1 MSTPVSLLHRLISPC
16 RSSSMQRRPVRV
28 RFTVLYGVLFLLSG
42 AILLAIA
49 NSLAAATDTTAVPSD
64 IGQSASSHL
73 LQNLVRALEA
83 RAAQAGAAGS
93 HQFLAGSA
101 IAMGVMVV
109 ISVVLGW
116 IAAGRVL
123 RPLRIMT
130 ATVRQIS
137 ENSLH
142 ERLAVDGPADEMKE
156 LGDTIDGLLE
166 RLEGAFAAQ
175 RRFVAN
181 ASHEL
186 RTPLATM
193 RASLDVAVAKPG
205 HVPGKVLVLAGRLRT
220 ELDQV
225 ERLLEHFLLL
235 ASAQHG
241 VLPGRSR
248 IRLAELVAA
257 SLAVRAEA
265 INAGQLTVLSAD
277 HEGGGLVDGSPMLLR
292 SMVDNLLDN
301 AIKHNE
307 RGGWI
312 RVVTESGAAAGRLVV
327 ETGGQVLD
335 QRKVRQLAQPFRR
348 LGADRTG
355 PGSGLGLSIVDAI
368 AAAHRGTVDLQARAE
383 GGLRVT
389 VELPLAQDR
398 AFLAYTG
405 PAASGPHAEPSE
417 RLHS

>member
-1 MSTPVSLLHRLISPC
+1 MEH
-16 RSSSMQRRPVRV
+16 RPVRV
-28 RFTVLYGVLFLLSG
+28 RFTVLYGVLFLISG
-42 AILLAIA
+42 ALLLAIA
-49 NSLAAATDTTAVPSD
+49 NLLAARTGGSAVPFGARRNATSNLPQD
-64 IGQSASSHL
+64 
-73 LQNLVRALEA
+73 LVRALEA
-83 RAAQAGAAGS
+83 QAAQAGAAGS
-93 HQFLAGSA
+93 HQFIAGSA
-101 IAMGVMVV
+101 IAMGVMAVL
-109 ISVVLGW
+109 SVVLGW
-116 IAAGRVL
+116 FAAGRVL

-142 ERLAVDGPADEMKE
+142 ERLSVDGPADEMKE

-205 HVPGKVLVLAGRLRT
+205 HVPGEVQVLAGRLQT
-220 ELDQV
+220 ELDQL

-235 ASAQHG
+235 ARAQHG

-248 IRLAELVAA
+248 ISLAELVAE
-257 SLAVRAEA
+257 SLAARADTVT
-265 INAGQLTVLSAD
+265 AGQLTVLSVGD
-277 HEGGGLVDGSPMLLR
+277 EDGGLVDGNQMLLR
-292 SMVDNLLDN
+292 SVVDNLLDN

-307 RGGWI
+307 HGGWI
-312 RVVTESGAAAGRLVV
+312 RVVTESADAAGRLVV

-335 QRKVRQLAQPFRR
+335 QRKVQQLAQPFRR

-368 AAAHRGTVDLQARAE
+368 TAAHGGTVDLQARPE

-389 VELPLAQDR
+389 VELPLARDKGTVGVM
-398 AFLAYTG
+398 A
-405 PAASGPHAEPSE
+405 
-417 RLHS
+417 

>member
-1 MSTPVSLLHRLISPC
+1 MD
-16 RSSSMQRRPVRV
+16 RRPVRV
-28 RFTVLYGVLFLLSG
+28 RFTVLYGVLFLVSG

-49 NSLAAATDTTAVPSD
+49 NALVADTGTSAVPSD
-64 IGQSASSHL
+64 VGRSAASHL
-73 LQNLVRALEA
+73 PQDVVRAVEA
-83 RAAQAGAAGS
+83 QAAQAGGGGS
-93 HQFLAGSA
+93 HQFLVGSA
-101 IAMGVMVV
+101 IALGVMAVL
-109 ISVVLGW
+109 SVVLGW
-116 IAAGRVL
+116 FAAGRVL

-130 ATVRQIS
+130 ATVRRIS
-137 ENSLH
+137 ENSLD
-142 ERLAVDGPADEMKE
+142 ERLEVDGPADEMKE

-193 RASLDVAVAKPG
+193 RASLDVAVGKPG
-205 HVPGKVLVLAGRLRT
+205 HVPGEVLVLAGRLRT

-235 ASAQHG
+235 ARAQHG
-241 VLPGRSR
+241 MLPGRSR
-248 IRLAELVAA
+248 IPLAELVAA
-257 SLAVRAEA
+257 SLAARAEA
-265 INAGQLTVLSAD
+265 ITAGQLTVLSAD
-277 HEGGGLVDGSPMLLR
+277 DEGGDLVDGNQMLLR

-307 RGGWI
+307 HGGWI
-312 RVVTESGAAAGRLVV
+312 RVDTESDGATGRLIV

-335 QRKVRQLAQPFRR
+335 QRKVQQLAQPFRR

-368 AAAHRGTVDLQARAE
+368 AAAHGGTMDLRARAE

-389 VELPLAQDR
+389 VELPLAR
-398 AFLAYTG
+398 GRVTVGA
-405 PAASGPHAEPSE
+405 PA
-417 RLHS
+417 